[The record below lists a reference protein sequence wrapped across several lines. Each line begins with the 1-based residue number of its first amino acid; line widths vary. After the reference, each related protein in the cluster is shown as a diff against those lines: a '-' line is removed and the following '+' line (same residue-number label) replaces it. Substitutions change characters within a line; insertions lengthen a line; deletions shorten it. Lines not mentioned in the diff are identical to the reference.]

1 MNRRLI
7 LAFLFAATVGGAFFL
22 WRGKT
27 SDTEPPSAARVLQE
41 TEPKDILG
49 VEQFMRA
56 VDSYRGPVRLEGV
69 VSAVAPEERALT
81 LIDVAELERCGVV
94 TCAPLSLLVRWDGEM
109 PTVRDVVQLSGEV
122 SESESKLFFLARALE
137 KVELKQAEA
146 P

>member
-1 MNRRLI
+1 MNRRLL

-22 WRGKT
+22 WRGKI
-27 SDTEPPSAARVLQE
+27 SDTEPPSAASVLQDI
-41 TEPKDILG
+41 EPKDVLG

-94 TCAPLSLLVRWDGEM
+94 TCAPLSLPVRWDGVM
-109 PTVRDVVQLSGEV
+109 PAVRDVVQLSGEV

-137 KVELKQAEA
+137 KVEPKQAEV